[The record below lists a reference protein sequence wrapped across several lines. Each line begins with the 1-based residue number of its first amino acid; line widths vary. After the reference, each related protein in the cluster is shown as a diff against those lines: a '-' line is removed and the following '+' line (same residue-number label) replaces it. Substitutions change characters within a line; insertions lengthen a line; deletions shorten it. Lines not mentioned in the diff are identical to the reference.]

1 MGSFEMPATAP
12 ARFTATKTDIWC
24 HIKNPTQ
31 IEPMAEPVSTI
42 GASAPTDPPKPIVS
56 ELAMSDV
63 YVL

>member
-1 MGSFEMPATAP
+1 MPATAP
-12 ARFTATKTDIWC
+12 AAPQPTKSMTFRCSRLNILP
-24 HIKNPTQ
+24 KL
-31 IEPMAEPVSTI
+31 EPMAEPVSTI